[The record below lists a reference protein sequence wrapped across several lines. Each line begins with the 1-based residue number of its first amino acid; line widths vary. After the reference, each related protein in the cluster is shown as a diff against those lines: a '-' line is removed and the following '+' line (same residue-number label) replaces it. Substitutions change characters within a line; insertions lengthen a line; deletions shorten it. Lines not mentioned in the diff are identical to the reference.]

1 MTLVTLLTLTAA
13 NAATLTVS
21 SDGSGDYSSV
31 QAAVDAATSGDTIQI
46 GPGTFTEAIAVSAKT
61 LYLQGSGIGS
71 TILDGDGATTVLK
84 VQGAGLNLAQLT
96 IQGGAQGLDLSG
108 VVGSVDTVEIANNSG
123 DSTGAGVAVRNDSN
137 VNLLTVYIESNS
149 GTDGGGFHLD
159 ATSRATVTDGWI
171 AGNSASGSG
180 GGIYSEG
187 NLTLQSTSLRE
198 NEAAVHGGGA
208 FATGTSPDIV
218 GGSFWGNVAGSN
230 GGGIA
235 IVSADVGAVS
245 PRIKQSEFWLNE
257 AGTDG
262 GGMYLDGSSQFYVR
276 EILAILNQA
285 GNDGGALWTSGG
297 RPSITFLRA
306 WHNQALNDGG
316 GAYLTSSNG
325 GYTRRSSFGGNHA
338 GNRGG
343 GAVHAAANNNHF
355 VYNNRYIENSADGS
369 AAGLLIDGD
378 TGRKMQV
385 LNIDAVGNTGSGVTV
400 INSSSSKVI
409 NSIIAFNDGDGITL
423 DEASMAGIN
432 LRYNDVFDNTVAYGG
447 AMAGAAA
454 PELDISEDPLF
465 NRFAADGDPISDF
478 LYPTAES
485 PCRNTGN
492 PVISNRDGSRS
503 NIGSYGGPDSE
514 GGDEDGD
521 GVGPMGGD
529 CDDGD
534 ALATPGA
541 EEIKGDGRDNDC
553 EGGGELDLD
562 GDGVLYP
569 IDCDDENDA
578 IYPGADDAT
587 GDGIDADCDG
597 LDGDDPGPDDTG
609 TAPPEGAD
617 TGAPWVDEDS
627 GSADPFEDADRDGYA
642 GEDDC
647 NDADA
652 SAYPGAAE
660 VCDDGID
667 NDCDGRVDRA
677 DSDCGDGKAEGC
689 GCASTSVPRGAS
701 LWVLGLFALVVK
713 RRQWRAG

>member
-1 MTLVTLLTLTAA
+1 MTLVTFLTLSAA
-13 NAATLTVS
+13 HAATLTVS
-21 SDGSGDYSSV
+21 SDGSGDYASV
-31 QAAVDAATSGDTIQI
+31 QAAVDAATSGDTIEI
-46 GPGTFTEAIAVSAKT
+46 GPGTFSEAVSVSAKT

-71 TILDGDGATTVLK
+71 TILDGDGAPTVLT
-84 VQGAGLNLAQLT
+84 VQGAGLNLAQMT
-96 IQGGAQGLDLSG
+96 IQGGGQGLDLSG
-108 VVGSVDTVEIANNSG
+108 VIGSVDTVEVANNSG
-123 DSTGAGVAVRNDSN
+123 DSAGAGIAVRNDSN

-149 GTDGGGFHLD
+149 GTDGGGLHLD
-159 ATSRATVTDGWI
+159 ATSQATLTNGWI
-171 AGNSASGSG
+171 ANNSASGSG

-187 NLTLQSTSLRE
+187 NLALADTSLRE

-208 FATGTSPDIV
+208 FVTGISPDIV
-218 GGSFWGNVAGSN
+218 GGSFWGNVAGTN

-235 IVSADVGAVS
+235 VVSSDVGAVS
-245 PRIKQSEFWLNE
+245 PRVKQAEFWLNE
-257 AGTDG
+257 AGADG
-262 GGMYLDGSSQFYVR
+262 GGMYLDGSGQFYVR
-276 EILAILNQA
+276 EILAILNEA
-285 GNDGGALWTSGG
+285 GNDGGALWASGG

-338 GNRGG
+338 GSRGG
-343 GAVHAAANNNHF
+343 GALHSAANNNHF

-385 LNIDAVGNTGSGVTV
+385 LNVDAVGNSGSGITV
-400 INSSSSKVI
+400 LNSASSKVI
-409 NSIIAFNDGDGITL
+409 NSIVAFNDGDGITL
-423 DEASMAGIN
+423 DDASMAGIN

-447 AMAGAAA
+447 AMADAEA
-454 PELDISEDPLF
+454 PELDISADPLLT
-465 NRFAADGDPISDF
+465 RFAMDGDPISDF
-478 LYPTAES
+478 FYPTAGS
-485 PCRNTGN
+485 PCLNAGN

-503 NIGSYGGPDSE
+503 TIGSYGGPDAE

-534 ALATPGA
+534 AQVTPGS

-609 TAPPEGAD
+609 STPPEGAD

-627 GSADPFEDADRDGYA
+627 GGADPYADADRDGYS
-642 GEDDC
+642 GDEDC

-652 SAYPGAAE
+652 SAYPGAPE
-660 VCDDGID
+660 ICDDGID
-667 NDCDGRVDRA
+667 NDCDGRVDGK
-677 DSDCGDGKAEGC
+677 DSDCGSSDDKGC
-689 GCASTSVPRGAS
+689 GCAATALPGGTP
-701 LWVLGLFALVVK
+701 LWGLAIVALVA
-713 RRQWRAG
+713 RRRRSPEA